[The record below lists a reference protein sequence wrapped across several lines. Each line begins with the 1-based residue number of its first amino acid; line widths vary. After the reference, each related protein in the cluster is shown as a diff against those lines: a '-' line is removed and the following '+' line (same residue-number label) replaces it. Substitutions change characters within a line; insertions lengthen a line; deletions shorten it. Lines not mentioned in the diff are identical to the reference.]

1 MREQWSTQDETLH
14 QWRQQLIDAV
24 EAIDTTTVV
33 FTHFLVIN
41 SLVGWLQQRDE
52 TLVFWPG
59 NASVTTLLA
68 SPKGLVLEALG
79 KQMQT
84 RVN

>member
-1 MREQWSTQDETLH
+1 MRGQWSTQDESLH
-14 QWRQQLIDAV
+14 QWRQQLIAAV
-24 EAIDTTTVV
+24 QGINTTSVV

-52 TLVFWPG
+52 TLVFWPD
-59 NASVTTLLA
+59 NASVTTLIA
-68 SPKGLVLEALG
+68 SPEGLALETLG